1 MSISPFAS
9 CPPDKYT
16 YFYISISATF
26 ISWQFGF
33 FSRSREIIIK
43 SVYACNWHLLQQRH
57 NELYSSSIIPHIHKS
72 CAFAKGQERTQPFPI
87 SRKFLGEWLWKCW
100 RCALKFSYLM
110 LLRFFN
116 MPPPSF
122 RASYSF
128 PCVPSPTVLYQWT
141 ERASKKPPSN
151 GYAGKRVHNR
161 E

>member
-1 MSISPFAS
+1 MTIPICSSLLLSLSLIFSCICCCYCWYFCWPMTISPFAS
-9 CPPDKYT
+9 CPSDKYT

-33 FSRSREIIIK
+33 FLSRSREIIIK

-72 CAFAKGQERTQPFPI
+72 CAFAKGQKRTQPFPI

-110 LLRFFN
+110 LLRFF
-116 MPPPSF
+116 F
-122 RASYSF
+122 QHT
-128 PCVPSPTVLYQWT
+128 PTLFS
-141 ERASKKPPSN
+141 R
-151 GYAGKRVHNR
+151 
-161 E
+161 